1 MAQLTSVA
9 RKESTYRLPDDVS
22 FIDCDTHFLSMP
34 ALEKL
39 AKLYP
44 GHFQLIV
51 EEKII
56 KFLYEGR
63 VIHRSR
69 ADDDILGSSAHG
81 RLNLDTKVA
90 DMNKEDPKCVQV
102 LGFDQGVL
110 ISHYPAGIGADVC
123 RIFND
128 GVVELLEES
137 KHRDRFIPVAAI
149 YWPWVEDAVRE
160 IRRMHALGFKGVF
173 LTATG
178 ERYADF
184 DLGSPSLWPI
194 FDALNEFNMPIIFH
208 TSIKAYRDWSSYN
221 LKTINLSTMVATN
234 HPAVQ
239 KVNELGLLYTFPFT
253 YACDI
258 ASLIFSKTFDE
269 FPNIRICTL
278 EGRVPSFVSALM
290 DALDQVKWKRH
301 RIKRKPSEYFT
312 DHIFPGATANEKWL
326 HHLIEAWPEH
336 NIVLGSDYPHAD
348 ASGTWPNSVKLIR
361 GNPHLSD
368 TDKQRILVGN
378 ARRLFAL

>member
-9 RKESTYRLPDDVS
+9 RNESIFRLPDDVT
-22 FIDCDTHFLSMP
+22 FIDCDTHFLSMT
-34 ALEKL
+34 ALERL
-39 AKLYP
+39 AKLFP
-44 GHFQLIV
+44 SHFPLIV

-110 ISHYPAGIGADVC
+110 ISQYPAGIGADVC
-123 RIFND
+123 RVFND

-137 KHRDRFIPVAAI
+137 KYRDRFIPVAAI

-194 FDALNEFNMPIIFH
+194 YDALNEFNMPIIYH
-208 TSIKAYRDWSSYN
+208 TSIKAYRDRSSYN
-221 LKTINLSTMVATN
+221 LKTINLNPMLATN
-234 HPAVQ
+234 HPA
-239 KVNELGLLYTFPFT
+239 
-253 YACDI
+253 
-258 ASLIFSKTFDE
+258 
-269 FPNIRICTL
+269 
-278 EGRVPSFVSALM
+278 
-290 DALDQVKWKRH
+290 
-301 RIKRKPSEYFT
+301 
-312 DHIFPGATANEKWL
+312 
-326 HHLIEAWPEH
+326 
-336 NIVLGSDYPHAD
+336 
-348 ASGTWPNSVKLIR
+348 
-361 GNPHLSD
+361 
-368 TDKQRILVGN
+368 
-378 ARRLFAL
+378 